1 MRVQKFIPVL
11 LAIVVSSCSV
21 FKSSKQMDMS
31 PFSDNAGTLFSEAAM
46 VSRPFQWK
54 YLQEYTSVPE
64 FQSILKR
71 ATPLFDAL
79 NGIVYYSNQVVA
91 INNAKLSN
99 RDKNK
104 QLARYLS
111 DAMEKALMDEKI
123 DSLQVDKMEAVSVLK
138 NIRDAETFLDGI
150 AAASPIVNSVVLA
163 VKRRLKEIQDA
174 IPSILIA
181 FDREIEKDYAI
192 TKANYG
198 HLHHLQGELML
209 SATRLYQV
217 RIGNQAQLDTLLQ
230 TNAAIRNFI
239 PSTTNASAVQLDK
252 AGAYLIAQLQ
262 QIEILIH
269 QLDDVKE
276 EYIAKKDEL
285 IAWGA
290 QADAKVR
297 IARSAMT
304 VWAQSHRNLGAG
316 IPVPPLIDVGGF
328 ATDLV
333 GSATRTVIR

>member
-1 MRVQKFIPVL
+1 MRVQIFIPVL
-11 LAIVVSSCSV
+11 MALMVSGCSV
-21 FKSSKQMDMS
+21 FKSSKKIDMT
-31 PFSDNAGTLFSEAAM
+31 PFSDNAGILFSEA
-46 VSRPFQWK
+46 VKISRPFQWK
-54 YLQEYTSVPE
+54 YLKEYTFVPE
-64 FQSILKR
+64 FQFILKR

-111 DAMEKALMDEKI
+111 DAMEKALRDEKI

-138 NIRDAETFLDGI
+138 NIQDAETYLDGI

-163 VKRRLKEIQDA
+163 VKRRLQEIQNA

-181 FDREIEKDYAI
+181 FDREIEKDYSM
-192 TKANYG
+192 TKENYD
-198 HLHHLQGELML
+198 HLKHLRGELMV
-209 SATRLYQV
+209 SATRLYQA
-217 RIGNQAQLDTLLQ
+217 RIGNQAQLDTLVQ

-252 AGAYLIAQLQ
+252 ASTYLITELQ
-262 QIEILIH
+262 QIDILIH
-269 QLDDVKE
+269 QLDEEKA

-285 IAWGA
+285 IAWGT
-290 QADAKVR
+290 QADTKVR

-316 IPVPPLIDVGGF
+316 IPVPPLIDVAGI
-328 ATDLV
+328 ATGLV
-333 GSATRTVIR
+333 GTATRTVIR